1 MLRSL
6 SILVVS
12 LILTTTTFA
21 HEGHGHPAHQ
31 HGATHYVVNP
41 SHAVPVVLTV
51 AGVIGLGLLIRRGV
65 CRCQLGGDE

>member
-6 SILVVS
+6 SILAAS
-12 LILTTTTFA
+12 LILTTATFA

-41 SHAVPVVLTV
+41 SHAVPIMLTV
-51 AGVIGLGLLIRRGV
+51 VGVIGLGLLIRRGW
-65 CRCQLGGDE
+65 RGWRA